1 MIKELLVDVARGK
14 VSAEEA
20 YDKLKH
26 LPFEEIGGF
35 ARLDHHRRLRTGF
48 FEVIFGQGKSIEAI
62 KEITKSIVAKE
73 EDLLITKTTEDV
85 YLAIKAINEG
95 IQWHSGAR
103 AITLKQRTL
112 KPAGKSILTGGT
124 GDIPIAEEA
133 KVTLEQKGLKS
144 VGKSILTGGTGDIP
158 IAEDAGVIL
167 KQIERKP
174 VGNVLILT
182 GGTGDIPIAEEVG
195 VTLEMMDIETNNAYD
210 VGVAGIHRLFDQ
222 KENIGRADCIVVVA
236 GMDGALASV
245 VAGLVAVPVVAVP
258 TSIGYGASF
267 GGLAAL
273 LSMLNACAPGVACV
287 NIDNGFGAGYLAG
300 LIVKK
305 GVESKKEG

>member
-1 MIKELLVDVARGK
+1 MIKGILESVRSGEL
-14 VSAEEA
+14 STEEA

-35 ARLDHHRRLRTGF
+35 ARFDSHRRLRTGF

-62 KEITKSIVAKE
+62 KEIAKSIVAKE

-85 YLAIKAINEG
+85 YLAIKDINER
-95 IQWHSGAR
+95 IKWHSEAR
-103 AITLKQRTL
+103 AITLKQR
-112 KPAGKSILTGGT
+112 
-124 GDIPIAEEA
+124 
-133 KVTLEQKGLKS
+133 GLKF
-144 VGKSILTGGTGDIP
+144 T
-158 IAEDAGVIL
+158 
-167 KQIERKP
+167 
-174 VGNVLILT
+174 GNVLILT
-182 GGTGDIPIAEEVG
+182 GGTGDIPIAEEAR
-195 VTLEMMDIETNNAYD
+195 VTLEMMGIEANNAYD

-222 KENIGRADCIVVVA
+222 KESIEKADCIVVVA

-258 TSIGYGASF
+258 SRIGYGASF
-267 GGLAAL
+267 EGLAAL

-305 GVESKKEG
+305 CSAAES

>member
-1 MIKELLVDVARGK
+1 MIKELLADVAKGEL
-14 VSAEEA
+14 SAEEA

-26 LPFEEIGGF
+26 LPFENIGGF
-35 ARLDHHRRLRTGF
+35 VRLDSHRRLRTGF
-48 FEVIFGQGKSIEAI
+48 FEVIFGQGKSIEVMR
-62 KEITKSIVAKE
+62 EIAKSIVAKE

-85 YLAIKAINEG
+85 YLAIKTINER
-95 IQWHSGAR
+95 IQWHSGAC
-103 AITLKQRTL
+103 AITFKQERKR
-112 KPAGKSILTGGT
+112 KPA
-124 GDIPIAEEA
+124 
-133 KVTLEQKGLKS
+133 
-144 VGKSILTGGTGDIP
+144 
-158 IAEDAGVIL
+158 
-167 KQIERKP
+167 
-174 VGNVLILT
+174 GNVLILT
-182 GGTGDIPIAEEVG
+182 GGTGDIPIAEEAG
-195 VTLEMMDIETNNAYD
+195 VTLEMMDIETNRAYD

-222 KENIGRADCIVVVA
+222 KENIEKANCIVVVA

-245 VAGLVAVPVVAVP
+245 VAGLVAVPIVAVP

-305 GVESKKEG
+305 GDTLAI

>member
-1 MIKELLVDVARGK
+1 MIKELLAIVAKGELG
-14 VSAEEA
+14 VEEA

-26 LPFEEIGGF
+26 ISFEEIGGF

-62 KEITKSIVAKE
+62 REIVQSIVERE

-85 YLAIKAINEG
+85 YSVIKTINEG
-95 IQWHSGAR
+95 IKWHQGAN
-103 AITLKQRTL
+103 AITLKQ
-112 KPAGKSILTGGT
+112 KIVKS
-124 GDIPIAEEA
+124 
-133 KVTLEQKGLKS
+133 K
-144 VGKSILTGGTGDIP
+144 
-158 IAEDAGVIL
+158 
-167 KQIERKP
+167 
-174 VGNVLILT
+174 GNVLILT
-182 GGTGDIPIAEEVG
+182 GGTGDLPIAEETR
-195 VTLEMMDIETNNAYD
+195 VTLEMMDIDTTNAYD

-222 KENIGRADCIVVVA
+222 KESMERADCIVVVA

-300 LIVKK
+300 LIVKIK
-305 GVESKKEG
+305 DKR

>member
-1 MIKELLVDVARGK
+1 MIKELLVTVAKGELG
-14 VSAEEA
+14 VEEA

-48 FEVIFGQGKSIEAI
+48 FEVIFGQGKSIKAI
-62 KEITKSIVAKE
+62 REIVQSIIERE

-85 YLAIKAINEG
+85 YLAVHDLDERIK
-95 IQWHSGAR
+95 WHQVAN
-103 AITLKQRTL
+103 AITLKQRIV
-112 KPAGKSILTGGT
+112 KS
-124 GDIPIAEEA
+124 
-133 KVTLEQKGLKS
+133 K
-144 VGKSILTGGTGDIP
+144 
-158 IAEDAGVIL
+158 
-167 KQIERKP
+167 
-174 VGNVLILT
+174 GNVLILT
-182 GGTGDIPIAEEVG
+182 GGTGDLPIAEEAV
-195 VTLEMMDIETNNAYD
+195 VTLGMMDIETTNAYD

-222 KENIGRADCIVVVA
+222 KESMERADCIVVVA

-267 GGLAAL
+267 EGLAAL

-305 GVESKKEG
+305 QSENS